1 MSIESFNEEI
11 DYIKKQLIEKF
22 SPKEII
28 LFGSVAKGIFRED
41 SDIDLCTIADITNK
55 RQSLTNMYVN
65 IESNIPF
72 DLVLYTIDEWN
83 NCINDKSSFAY
94 SIINTGVKIYG

>member
-1 MSIESFNEEI
+1 MNVNSFNKEI
-11 DYIKKQLIEKF
+11 DYIKKQVIEKF
-22 SPKEII
+22 NPKEII

-41 SDIDLCTIADITNK
+41 SDIDLCIIKDTINK
-55 RQSLTNMYVN
+55 RELLTNMYVN

-72 DLVLYTIDEWN
+72 DLVLYTNEEWN

>member
-1 MSIESFNEEI
+1 MSVDDFNKEI
-11 DYIKKQLIEKF
+11 DSIKKQIIEKYD
-22 SPKEII
+22 PKEII
-28 LFGSVAKGIFRED
+28 LFGSVAKGTFREH
-41 SDIDLCTIADITNK
+41 SDIDLCIVMDTMHK
-55 RQSLTNMYVN
+55 RELLTNMYID

-72 DLVLYTIDEWN
+72 DLVLYTIEEWE

>member
-1 MSIESFNEEI
+1 MSINSFDKEI

-22 SPKEII
+22 NPKEII
-28 LFGSVAKGIFRED
+28 LFGSVAKGIFRDD
-41 SDIDLCTIADITNK
+41 SDIDLCIIINTINK
-55 RQSLTNMYVN
+55 RELLTNMYVD

-83 NCINDKSSFAY
+83 NCINDTSSFAY
-94 SIINTGVKIYG
+94 SIIKTGVKIYG

>member
-41 SDIDLCTIADITNK
+41 SDIDLCIIADTTNK